1 MIMELALVRHRRF
14 VIAIIVLGALLYV
27 AISLR
32 YIDTDHGSLGI
43 GSDGLQYW
51 DLSTNLLNSGEFAYS
66 SVRRLSLHLFSAL
79 PKEWTMS
86 LLKSSFRVALSAGP
100 SCGSE

>member
-79 PKEWTMS
+79 PERVDYVAS
-86 LLKSSFRVALSAGP
+86 EELISSRPFGRAFLWF
-100 SCGSE
+100 